1 MVKIGLETHVQLDTK
16 TKLFC
21 SCRIPDEDEE
31 PNTCICE
38 VCLGLPG
45 SKPMI
50 NKKAIEYSIK
60 LAKAL
65 NCKINPKVMFS
76 RKTYFY
82 PDMSKNYQITQYEI
96 PIGENGYI
104 ELKNGKKIR
113 IRRIHLEEDPAKI
126 VHKENY
132 TLVDYNRSGIPL
144 CEIVTEP
151 DFENEE
157 EVKEYLKELENILYY
172 LGIYREGSMKSD
184 VNISIESGER
194 VEVKNVSGIKDV
206 EKVIKYELIRQNMLM
221 KRGMKIERETRGWNE
236 NRGITYSLRKKEYEE
251 DYGYITDPDITS
263 IELWEVEIPELPK
276 QRVLRFM
283 EQYKLKKE
291 IAYSLVSDKELS
303 EAFEE
308 LCNEFDPQ
316 LVSRWLS
323 NVLKKELNYR
333 NVRFKDSKV
342 NLEELRKLF
351 KEISSLSDPAVKMI
365 IRLLVEGKS
374 FDEAKQELGLDKK
387 VELDSLIDKIIKEN
401 QKAVQDYLNG
411 NDKAINF
418 MIGLILREHR
428 GLDPKEIREKIIERI
443 NDL

>member
-1 MVKIGLETHVQLDTK
+1 MIGLETHVQLDTK

-21 SCRIPDEDEE
+21 SCKIPDEDEE

-50 NKKAIEYSIK
+50 NEKAIEYSIK

-65 NCKINPKVMFS
+65 NCKINETVMFS

-96 PIGENGYI
+96 PIGENGYL
-104 ELKNGKKIR
+104 ELKSGKKIR

-126 VHKENY
+126 IHKESY
-132 TLVDYNRSGIPL
+132 VLVDYNRSGIPL

-157 EVKEYLKELENILYY
+157 EVKEYLRELENILYY

-184 VNISIESGER
+184 VNISIEGGER

-206 EKVIKYELIRQNMLM
+206 EKVIKYELIRQNMLK

-236 NRGITYSLRKKEYEE
+236 NRGITYSMRKKEYEE

-263 IELWEVEIPELPK
+263 VDLWDVNIPELPRQRIERFIK
-276 QRVLRFM
+276 QYNLN
-283 EQYKLKKE
+283 KE

-303 EAFEE
+303 EIFEE
-308 LCNEFDPQ
+308 LSKEFNPETI
-316 LVSRWLS
+316 SRWLA

-333 NVRFKDSKV
+333 DIKFKDSKV
-342 NLEELRKLF
+342 TINDLKKLF
-351 KEISSLSDPAVKMI
+351 KEIDYLSDPAIKMI
-365 IRLLVEGKS
+365 IRFMVDGKTFEES
-374 FDEAKQELGLDKK
+374 KKELGLDKQ
-387 VELDSLIDKIIKEN
+387 VDIDSLVDKVIKSNE
-401 QKAVQDYLNG
+401 KAVKDYLEG

-418 MIGLILREHR
+418 MIGMILREHK
-428 GLDPKEIREKIIERI
+428 GIDPKEIRERIIKRI
-443 NDL
+443 KELY